1 MKVRTVAIVV
11 LAATLGL
18 RMVPVPTGKAGRK
31 VLAWLTPE
39 GGAFVLKAERVAWRF
54 PFGARLSQA
63 HVASGVDVR
72 SPALEIGI
80 SPWRLLAGTV
90 RITSIQADS
99 LTVRTA
105 PRASGVLETLAGL
118 DSVALG
124 RWFPEGVLPDRI
136 GVERLIV
143 RSDAGALLLQARGLR
158 FSRDGQDLSLDADSL
173 RVLGT
178 LGGGDFR
185 AKGALPLA
193 LDTFGMEL
201 PGGRLHG
208 HLVKEAREL
217 VATLGFDLDLGGMPL
232 GLDSARAEGRAH
244 ADSLT
249 VRIPLSEK
257 PIRLQGRIVADSVR
271 LRDFS
276 YARDAWAKSY
286 APELSRVGLGRVEV
300 VPGALDG
307 EKLQIHSLRAAGD
320 TLRFEAKGW
329 LRLDGK
335 VQLRVRVE
343 MSDAYTATRPGLLRA
358 ALQPGKDGFHRTS
371 VELSGS
377 LAQLRIAPTSEA
389 VAEAASNPFRS
400 LSELFH

>member
-1 MKVRTVAIVV
+1 MRRRTVAIVV

-18 RMVPVPTGKAGRK
+18 RMVPVPTGSVGRK

-63 HVASGVDVR
+63 RVESGIDLR
-72 SPALEIGI
+72 SPALEVGV
-80 SPWRLLAGTV
+80 SPWRLLTGTV
-90 RITSIQADS
+90 RITGIEADS

-105 PRASGVLETLAGL
+105 PRASGVLKTLDAL

-124 RWFPEGVLPDRI
+124 RWFPEGTLPTRVR
-136 GVERLIV
+136 VEHLTV
-143 RSDAGALLLQARGLR
+143 RSDAGSLLLQGRGLR
-158 FSRDGQDLSLDADSL
+158 LSRDGQDLSMDADSL
-173 RVLGT
+173 QVLGT
-178 LGGGDFR
+178 LAGGDFR
-185 AKGALPLA
+185 AKGRLPLA

-208 HLVKEAREL
+208 HLAKEAREL
-217 VATLGFDLDLGGMPL
+217 VATLGFELDLGGMPL
-232 GLDSARAEGRAH
+232 GMDSARAEGCAR

-271 LRDFS
+271 LQDFS
-276 YARDAWAKSY
+276 YARDVWAKSY

-307 EKLQIHSLRAAGD
+307 EKLQILSLKAAGD

-329 LRLDGK
+329 VKLDGK

-343 MSDAYTATRPGLLRA
+343 MSDAYSATRPGLLRA
-358 ALQPGKDGFHRTS
+358 ALQPGKGGFHRTS

-389 VAEAASNPFRS
+389 VADAASNPFRS